1 MSKLCLVQYGEIRR
15 WSLVGVTLLNY
26 QYVVGKWGRNLHW
39 DCYFLLMLLILFYGL
54 LLQAAHYFNMKLIR
68 VPLDKKTLKCDM
80 KVNYMAIRLFV
91 CLPSSFGQFHNVS
104 FFVYTGYEESNH
116 KEHCCGKPSMC
127 FIFFFLSLLLS
138 LLSFFHSHHL
148 SSHYWTFL
156 LSLSNPYTPFPSIH
170 PSILFLFPCSCSSSF
185 NSSMLLLFFFSWHSQ
200 SPSIH
205 PSILLSFLLF
215 PFHIQLTHLISH
227 TPSSSPFFLL
237 PSLSNLPAV
246 WGCDLYTDAYCIY
259 IGIATLAVCIRHRV
273 LAPILH
279 NMYIYFLLYHIS
291 QYCAQ

>member
-15 WSLVGVTLLNY
+15 WSLVGVTLLDC

-39 DCYFLLMLLILFYGL
+39 DCYFLLNLLILFLWLTY

-80 KVNYMAIRLFV
+80 KVNYMAICLFV
-91 CLPSSFGQFHNVS
+91 CLPSSFGQFHNIS

-156 LSLSNPYTPFPSIH
+156 LSPSNPYTPFPSIH
-170 PSILFLFPCSCSSSF
+170 PSILFLFPCSCFSSF

-205 PSILLSFLLF
+205 PSIHPFSFLSCYF
-215 PFHIQLTHLISH
+215 PSTFNSLT
-227 TPSSSPFFLL
+227 
-237 PSLSNLPAV
+237 
-246 WGCDLYTDAYCIY
+246 
-259 IGIATLAVCIRHRV
+259 
-273 LAPILH
+273 
-279 NMYIYFLLYHIS
+279 
-291 QYCAQ
+291 

>member
-1 MSKLCLVQYGEIRR
+1 
-15 WSLVGVTLLNY
+15 
-26 QYVVGKWGRNLHW
+26 
-39 DCYFLLMLLILFYGL
+39 
-54 LLQAAHYFNMKLIR
+54 MKLIR

-156 LSLSNPYTPFPSIH
+156 LSPSNPYTPFPSIH
-170 PSILFLFPCSCSSSF
+170 PSSFSFLAPVFPHLTHLCSFFSSSVDIL
-185 NSSMLLLFFFSWHSQ
+185 SLH
-200 SPSIH
+200 PSIH
-205 PSILLSFLLF
+205 PFSFLSCYF
-215 PFHIQLTHLISH
+215 PSTFNSLT
-227 TPSSSPFFLL
+227 
-237 PSLSNLPAV
+237 
-246 WGCDLYTDAYCIY
+246 
-259 IGIATLAVCIRHRV
+259 
-273 LAPILH
+273 
-279 NMYIYFLLYHIS
+279 
-291 QYCAQ
+291 